1 MMRTA
6 VLLAFALLF
15 SLLGPTAGAQKYP
28 NKPIRL
34 IVPFSPGGGTDIMSR
49 LLAIPV
55 SESIGQTVVVDNR
68 PGAGGSLGAQIAATA
83 QPDGYTIIMVSSS
96 YAAGGAYRKLRYD
109 PVDGITS
116 IVLIGTV
123 GLVMSINPS
132 IPAKSVKEFIDY
144 AKARPGKLNYASA
157 GTGAVNHLGTE
168 YFNLLT
174 GTKLVHIPFKGGGP
188 ALRGVAGGEVHISF
202 TSLVPTLPHMKAG
215 RLRAL
220 GITTPKRSALLPD
233 LPSVSE
239 TVPGFEITHWYG
251 MWGPKGMP
259 RSVVLLWNKE
269 IGNLVRTPDMQRRLR
284 VEGLEPAGGP
294 PQQMHDT
301 VARAVNKWRD
311 VMKRAHIPQAR

>member
-1 MMRTA
+1 MRSA
-6 VLLAFALLF
+6 LLLAVAILVCVLA
-15 SLLGPTAGAQKYP
+15 PTAAAQKYP

-49 LLAIPV
+49 LLSIPV
-55 SESIGQTVVVDNR
+55 GQSIGQTVVVDNR
-68 PGAGGSLGAQIAATA
+68 PGAGGSLGAEIAATA
-83 QPDGYTIIMVSSS
+83 QSDGYTIIMVSSS
-96 YAAGGAYRKLRYD
+96 YAAGGAFRKLPYD
-109 PVDGITS
+109 PVKGITP
-116 IVLIGTV
+116 IVLIGTT

-132 IPAKSVKEFIDY
+132 IPAKSVREFIDY

-157 GTGAVNHLGTE
+157 GVGAVNNLGTE

-174 GTKLVHIPFKGGGP
+174 GTKLVHVPFKGGGP
-188 ALRGVAGGEVHISF
+188 ALRGVIGGEVQVSF
-202 TSLVPTLPHMKAG
+202 TSLVPTLPHVKAG

-233 LPSVSE
+233 VPSVSE

-259 RSVVLLWNKE
+259 KRVVLLWNRE
-269 IGNLVRTPDMQRRLR
+269 IGKLVHTPEMQRRLR

-294 PQQMHDT
+294 PQQLYDM
-301 VARAVNKWRD
+301 VNGAVNKWRD
-311 VMKRAHIPQAR
+311 VMVKAHIQQMR

>member
-1 MMRTA
+1 MRTA
-6 VLLAFALLF
+6 LLLAVAILVSVLA
-15 SLLGPTAGAQKYP
+15 PTAAAQKYP

-49 LLAIPV
+49 LLSIPAGQ
-55 SESIGQTVVVDNR
+55 SIGQTVVVDNR
-68 PGAGGSLGAQIAATA
+68 PGAGGSLGAEIAATA

-96 YAAGGAYRKLRYD
+96 YAAGGAFRKLPYD
-109 PVDGITS
+109 PVKGITP
-116 IVLIGTV
+116 IVLIGTT

-132 IPAKSVKEFIDY
+132 IPAKSVREFIDY

-157 GTGAVNHLGTE
+157 GVGAVNNLGTE

-174 GTKLVHIPFKGGGP
+174 GTKLVHVPFKGGGP
-188 ALRGVAGGEVHISF
+188 ALRGVIGGEVQVSF
-202 TSLVPTLPHMKAG
+202 TSLVPTLPHVKAG

-233 LPSVSE
+233 VPSISE

-259 RSVVLLWNKE
+259 KSVVLLWNRE
-269 IGNLVRTPDMQRRLR
+269 IGKLVHTPEMQRRLR

-294 PQQMHDT
+294 PKQMYDM
-301 VARAVNKWRD
+301 VDGAVNKWRD
-311 VMKRAHIPQAR
+311 VMVKAHIQQMR

>member
-1 MMRTA
+1 MRTA
-6 VLLAFALLF
+6 LWLVVAIVVSVLTPPAV
-15 SLLGPTAGAQKYP
+15 AQKYP

-49 LLAIPV
+49 LLSIPV

-68 PGAGGSLGAQIAATA
+68 PGAGGSLGAEIAATA

-96 YAAGGAYRKLRYD
+96 YAAGGAFRKLRYD
-109 PVDGITS
+109 PVNGITP
-116 IVLIGTV
+116 IVLIGTT

-132 IPAKSVKEFIDY
+132 IPAKTVREFIDY
-144 AKARPGKLNYASA
+144 AKTRPGQLNYASA
-157 GTGAVNHLGTE
+157 GVGAVNNLGTE

-174 GTKLVHIPFKGGGP
+174 GTKLIHVPFKGGGP
-188 ALRGVAGGEVHISF
+188 ALRGVIGGEVQVSF
-202 TSLVPTLPHMKAG
+202 TSLVPTLPHVKAG

-220 GITTPKRSALLPD
+220 GITTPKRSPLLPD
-233 LPSVSE
+233 VPSISE

-259 RSVVLLWNKE
+259 KSVVVLWNRE
-269 IGNLVRTPDMQRRLR
+269 IGKLVHTPEMQRRLR

-294 PQQMHDT
+294 PKQMYDM
-301 VARAVNKWRD
+301 VNSAVNKWRD
-311 VMKRAHIPQAR
+311 VMVKAHIQQMR

>member
-1 MMRTA
+1 MRTA
-6 VLLAFALLF
+6 VLLAFALPF